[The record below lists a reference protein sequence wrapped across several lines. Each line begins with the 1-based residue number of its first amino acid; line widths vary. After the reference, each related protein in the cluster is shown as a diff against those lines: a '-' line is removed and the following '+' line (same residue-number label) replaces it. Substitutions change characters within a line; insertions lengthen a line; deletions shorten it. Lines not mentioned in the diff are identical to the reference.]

1 MNDKKTTE
9 AEGKKIYVER
19 ETFEMNDQTYFSY
32 FIRGTVR
39 GKDVKVAVIPPDKG
53 GYTVLDIVFGNENKA
68 DLFLTPYEMKDEA
81 TGKII
86 KGNTYGIRTV
96 DENGEVYECKVKPF
110 RDSDKTLLNMLL
122 RQA

>member
-1 MNDKKTTE
+1 MSKEKTCPDFIKGATNVYRTKKY
-9 AEGKKIYVER
+9 K
-19 ETFEMNDQTYFSY
+19 
-32 FIRGTVR
+32 GTVR

-110 RDSDKTLLNMLL
+110 RDSDKTLLNILL